1 MVDKIVGIV
10 IILLIIALAF
20 VLFFFGLWLTLFC
33 KSLRL
38 IKDMENKHPE
48 WRKLK

>member
-1 MVDKIVGIV
+1 MVDKIIGIV
-10 IILLIIALAF
+10 IILLIIASIF

-38 IKDMENKHPE
+38 IKDMENKHPN
-48 WRKLK
+48 WRRLK